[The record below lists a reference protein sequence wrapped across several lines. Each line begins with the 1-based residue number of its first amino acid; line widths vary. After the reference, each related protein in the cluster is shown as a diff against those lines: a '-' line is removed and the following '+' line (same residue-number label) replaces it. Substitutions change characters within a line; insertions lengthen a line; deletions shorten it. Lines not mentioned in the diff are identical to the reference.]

1 MENILKGKKGLIM
14 GLSNNKSIAYSILEN
29 IMEQGAEVAVSY
41 TGEAMGKRAIPLA
54 QDMGAALIYDCDVT
68 NDEQMTGLFEEV
80 KKELG
85 KIDFIIHAIAFSDK
99 SELTGMY
106 LNTTEA
112 NFLNTMN
119 ISCYSF
125 TKAAQFAY
133 NAGVLNDG
141 ASLLTLSYLG
151 GERYVKNYN
160 VMGVAK
166 AALEASVKYLAV
178 DLGEKDIRVNSI
190 SAGPIKTLAASGI
203 GEFKKMLTFNEEHS
217 PLVRNITAD
226 EVGKSALYLLSD
238 LSTGVTGENL
248 HVDAGFHAVAAN
260 KLD

>member
-14 GLSNNKSIAYSILEN
+14 GLSNATGMGYYILEN
-29 IMEQGAEVAVSY
+29 AIAQGAEVAVSY

-54 QDMGAALIYDCDVT
+54 QDAGAALIYDCDVT
-68 NDEQMTGLFEEV
+68 NEEQMEGLFEAV
-80 KKELG
+80 KKEFG
-85 KIDFIIHAIAFSDK
+85 KIDFIVHAIAYSDK
-99 SELTGMY
+99 SELKGKY

-125 TKAAQFAY
+125 TKAAQVAEKMD
-133 NAGVLNDG
+133 VLNDG

-151 GERYVKNYN
+151 GERFVTNYN

-178 DLGEKDIRVNSI
+178 DLGDRGIRVNSI

-203 GEFKKMLTFNEEHS
+203 GEFKKMLAYNEANS
-217 PLVRNITAD
+217 PLVKNVTAD

-238 LSTGVTGENL
+238 LSTGVTAENL
-248 HVDAGFHAVAAN
+248 HVDAGFHAIAAN
-260 KLD
+260 KMD

>member
-14 GLSNNKSIAYSILEN
+14 GLSNDKSIAYSILEN
-29 IMEQGAEVAVSY
+29 VMEQGAEVAVSY

-54 QDMGAALIYDCDVT
+54 QDMGASLIVDADVT
-68 NDEQMTGLFEEV
+68 NQDQMDSLFAEV
-80 KKELG
+80 KKEFG
-85 KIDFIIHAIAFSDK
+85 KIDFIVHAIAFSDK
-99 SELTGMY
+99 SELKGMY
-106 LNTTEA
+106 LDTTEA

-125 TKAAQFAY
+125 TKAAQVAY
-133 NAGVLNDG
+133 HADVLNEG

-151 GERYVKNYN
+151 GERNVKNYN

-178 DLGEKDIRVNSI
+178 DLGEKGMRVNSV

-203 GEFKKMLTFNEEHS
+203 GEFKKMLTFNEVNS
-217 PLVRNITAD
+217 PLQKNVTPD

-248 HVDAGFHAVAAN
+248 HVDAGFHVISAN
-260 KLD
+260 KMD

>member
-1 MENILKGKKGLIM
+1 MENILAGKKGLIM
-14 GLSNNKSIAYSILEN
+14 GLSNDKSIAYSILEN
-29 IMEQGAEVAVSY
+29 VMAQGAEVAVSY

-54 QDMGAALIYDCDVT
+54 QEMGAALIADCDVT
-68 NDEQMTGLFEEV
+68 NEEQMENLFAEV
-80 KKELG
+80 KKEFG
-85 KIDFIIHAIAFSDK
+85 KIDFIVHAIAFSDK
-99 SELTGMY
+99 SELKGKY

-125 TKAAQFAY
+125 TKAAQVAH
-133 NAGVLNDG
+133 NMEVLNEG

-151 GERYVKNYN
+151 GERYVANYN

-178 DLGEKDIRVNSI
+178 DLGENGTRVNSI

-203 GEFKKMLTFNEEHS
+203 GEFKKMLTFNEQNA
-217 PLVRNITAD
+217 PLQKNVTTD

-260 KLD
+260 KMD